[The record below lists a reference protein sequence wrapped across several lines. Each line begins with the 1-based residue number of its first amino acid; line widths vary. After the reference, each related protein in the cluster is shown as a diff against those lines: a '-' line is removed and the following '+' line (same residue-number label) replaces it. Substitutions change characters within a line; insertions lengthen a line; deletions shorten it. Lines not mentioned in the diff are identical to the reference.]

1 MKKPFFLLAAAM
13 LAGIIGTAPGMA
25 DDVDSQK
32 GERIAEVYNDL
43 QLPGT
48 IETIDYKSGRLTL
61 NSDLGK
67 VNLNFPPEALRGLQS
82 GDPVV
87 VDLGFSQQGRSIGR
101 NRVTE
106 VMETFNE
113 LQVTGTVRNVD
124 YRTGTLTLNTRAG
137 DIALNFPPPAV
148 KDLKRGDTVTVNMG
162 YSKQGR
168 TIQKK

>member
-1 MKKPFFLLAAAM
+1 MKKAFFLLAAAM
-13 LAGIIGTAPGMA
+13 LAGTGAAPVLA
-25 DDVDSQK
+25 DNADTQK

-48 IETIDYKSGRLTL
+48 IEKIDRQNGRLTL
-61 NSDLGK
+61 DSELGR
-67 VNLNFPPEALRGLQS
+67 VELNFPPEALRGFQS

-101 NRVTE
+101 NRMSE

-113 LQVTGTVRNVD
+113 LEVTGTVRNVD
-124 YRTGTLTLNTRAG
+124 YRTGALTLNTKAG
-137 DIALNFPPPAV
+137 DITLNFPPRAV
-148 KDLKRGDTVTVNMG
+148 RDLKREDTVTVNMG